1 MKNRNDLIEEDLLR
15 ENIRKIITKIQTKRE
30 EKELNEEEVRQEY
43 YSKLNHLSQM
53 DQPPPR
59 ITTL

>member
-1 MKNRNDLIEEDLLR
+1 MAY
-15 ENIRKIITKIQTKRE
+15 Q
-30 EKELNEEEVRQEY
+30 ELTEEEVRQEY

-59 ITTL
+59 IKKQPVFIQAVSCSVCYVAFRLTLHANN